1 MQKASLHSGWMPPR
15 SSGTRY
21 AKLGVKMRTYVRKP
35 IVQLE
40 GEKQASR
47 LEGDIVRTYAKGK
60 EITYVRVSYNEG

>member
-1 MQKASLHSGWMPPR
+1 
-15 SSGTRY
+15 
-21 AKLGVKMRTYVRKP
+21 MRTYVRKP